1 MKRAILYDTTLRD
14 GMQGENI
21 CFSPEDKIKVAKRL
35 DDMAINYIEGGWPG
49 SNPNAMRFFEL
60 AREIN
65 FKHSTITAFGSTR
78 RPNICAHEDRNL
90 NALVECGAPV
100 AAIFGKS
107 WDLHVQIMDISMEEN
122 LAMIRESVAWLMA
135 QGLEVFYDAEHYYD
149 GYIHNSSYAINTLKA
164 AVDGGCRTIVLCD
177 TNGGTLPHDIEQIT
191 METMHHICGGVD
203 FSPNVSRC
211 NSLKSGDG
219 TGEKEKKS
227 GDNIVFGIHA
237 HNDCGMA
244 VANSVAAVRCGALMV
259 QGTINGYGERCGN
272 ADLTSIIPIL
282 KLKMDIDC
290 ISMENLKKLK
300 KLSRFVS
307 ETANMTPLNSRPFVG
322 HSAFAHKGGIHV
334 SAVMKASEAYEH
346 MDPELVGSKRRV
358 LVSEQSGVSNIE
370 YKAKEMGIDLGEDS
384 QQRKSIVTTVKELED
399 DGYQF
404 DVAEGSLKIIM
415 EKLTGQYQPHFDL
428 ESFRVTVEKDK
439 ERPCSAHAMIKIK
452 VGNTTEITA
461 AEGDGPVSA
470 LDNALRK
477 ALTNIFPDLDEMHL
491 VDFKVRVIEG
501 SDGTDAKVRVIIS
514 SRDENNIFSTIGVSE
529 DIIEASW
536 QALSDSFQY
545 KLSMKK
551 EQETP

>member
-1 MKRAILYDTTLRD
+1 SD
-14 GMQGENI
+14 
-21 CFSPEDKIKVAKRL
+21 
-35 DDMAINYIEGGWPG
+35 
-49 SNPNAMRFFEL
+49 
-60 AREIN
+60 
-65 FKHSTITAFGSTR
+65 TIT
-78 RPNICAHEDRNL
+78 
-90 NALVECGAPV
+90 
-100 AAIFGKS
+100 
-107 WDLHVQIMDISMEEN
+107 
-122 LAMIRESVAWLMA
+122 
-135 QGLEVFYDAEHYYD
+135 
-149 GYIHNSSYAINTLKA
+149 
-164 AVDGGCRTIVLCD
+164 
-177 TNGGTLPHDIEQIT
+177 
-191 METMHHICGGVD
+191 
-203 FSPNVSRC
+203 
-211 NSLKSGDG
+211 
-219 TGEKEKKS
+219 
-227 GDNIVFGIHA
+227 FGIHA

-244 VANSVAAVRCGALMV
+244 VANSISAVRCGAVMV
-259 QGTINGYGERCGN
+259 QGTVNGYGERCGN

-282 KLKMDIDC
+282 KLKMNNDC
-290 ISMENLKKLK
+290 ISMQNLKKLK

-346 MDPELVGSKRRV
+346 MNPELVGSKRRV

-370 YKAKEMGIDLGEDS
+370 YKAKEMGIDLGDDNLH
-384 QQRKSIVTTVKELED
+384 RKSIVNTVKELED

-415 EKLTGQYQPHFDL
+415 EKLTGQYQSHFEL

-439 ERPCSAHAMIKIK
+439 ERPCSAYAMIKIK
-452 VGNTTEITA
+452 VGNTVEITA

-551 EQETP
+551 EQET